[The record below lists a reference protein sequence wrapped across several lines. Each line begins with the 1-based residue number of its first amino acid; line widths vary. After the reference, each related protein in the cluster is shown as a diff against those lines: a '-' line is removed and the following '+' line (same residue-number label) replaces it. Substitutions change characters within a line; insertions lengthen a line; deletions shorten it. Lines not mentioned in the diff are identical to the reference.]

1 MAPERVSVVVPVWN
15 NRALTRT
22 FLDSLKSLPPRASY
36 RLVVVDNGSED
47 GIQDDL
53 REAAGRGELDLVRN
67 AENLGYARATNQGIA
82 VHPGSE
88 LVLLLNNDMIALP
101 GWLDGLVEEMDA
113 HPNADAV
120 GSLLLYED
128 LRSIQH
134 AGMTAGRVRGRITA
148 IHRWQYR
155 MLERTPQAETGGEV
169 VAVTGAS
176 MLVRRSAF
184 ERVGTLSEGYLNGF
198 EDLDLCWRIR
208 RGGRTI
214 RYTPRS
220 RLVHLE
226 SRTPGRRNREEANRA
241 LFDEVWG
248 TSPLETGEDFLADLR
263 ELRLRRR
270 LEVEPGN
277 PWALAGLRRIVDGRE
292 DGEAAELEARLAS
305 SPSSW
310 LTKAAARVFA

>member
-1 MAPERVSVVVPVWN
+1 MASERVSVVVPVWN
-15 NRALTRT
+15 NRDLTRA
-22 FLDSLKSLPPRASY
+22 FLDSLKAQPTRTSY

-53 REAAGRGELDLVRN
+53 REAADRGELDLVRN
-67 AENLGYARATNQGIA
+67 EENLGYARATNQGIA

-101 GWLDGLVEEMDA
+101 GWLDGLVEELDA
-113 HPNADAV
+113 FAQCDAV

-128 LRSIQH
+128 RRSIQH

-155 MLERTPQAETGGEV
+155 LLERTPEAETGGEV
-169 VAVTGAS
+169 LAVTGAS
-176 MLVRRSAF
+176 MLVRREAL
-184 ERVGTLSEGYLNGF
+184 ERVGTLREGYLNGF

-208 RGGRTI
+208 NGGRSI
-214 RYTPRS
+214 RYAPRS

-226 SRTPGRRNREEANRA
+226 SRTPGRRAREEANRA
-241 LFDEVWG
+241 LFDEFWG
-248 TSPLETGEDFLADLR
+248 QTPLETREDFLADLR

-270 LEVEPGN
+270 LEREPTD
-277 PWALAGLRRIVDGRE
+277 PWALSGLRKLVAVRR
-292 DGEAAELEARLAS
+292 DGEAAELDHRLAS
-305 SPSSW
+305 SPAGRLGKW
-310 LTKAAARVFA
+310 LARVFA